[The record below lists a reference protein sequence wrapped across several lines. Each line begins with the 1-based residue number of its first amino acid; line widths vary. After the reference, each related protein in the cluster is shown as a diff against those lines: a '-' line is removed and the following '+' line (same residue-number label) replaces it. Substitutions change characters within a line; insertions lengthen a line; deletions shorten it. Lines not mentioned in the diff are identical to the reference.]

1 ERAVLDHAL
10 ERPVRRGDEAHID
23 RARPVLAQAADRPVL
38 ERAEQLRLGGQ
49 GEVAD
54 LVEEERA
61 AAGRLEEALAVA
73 VGAGER
79 APGVAEQLAL
89 HQLRRERAAV
99 EGDEAAVP

>member
-1 ERAVLDHAL
+1 
-10 ERPVRRGDEAHID
+10 
-23 RARPVLAQAADRPVL
+23 
-38 ERAEQLRLGGQ
+38 
-49 GEVAD
+49 AD

-99 EGDEAAVP
+99 EGDEAAVPAAARLVDRARHQLLAGAALAGDQDHRVGGAGAVDDVVDRAHRGRATDERA